1 MKTRI
6 ISLQF
11 AYFLRDIVD
20 RPDREFGN
28 LNTEMLNI
36 FDAMPQ
42 MIPVPRELPP
52 EVPVMILS
60 SEKKDYTCN
69 ISRSR
74 IDFILSRVDANK
86 TNSDLIKDFNAKVS
100 GLTKAI
106 IQKQEIVR
114 FGMVARY
121 FHQDNT
127 AVRTLRNKFF
137 SSAVDAADELSLRY
151 NKTSEAYGYKINDIV
166 EINAAEAV
174 TNGKTEKGILFQ
186 RDINNNNIQGKHFDF
201 ETLSKL
207 SQKYSPRISEGEIEG
222 LLK

>member
-11 AYFLRDIVD
+11 AYFLRDIVS
-20 RPDREFGN
+20 RPDLEFST
-28 LNTEMLNI
+28 LNSEMLNI

-60 SEKKDYTCN
+60 SERKEYTCN

-74 IDFILSRVDANK
+74 IDFILQR
-86 TNSDLIKDFNAKVS
+86 TNDEKSNLDLLKDFNSKVA
-100 GLTKAI
+100 GMTKAI
-106 IQKQEIVR
+106 TSRQEVNR

-137 SSAVDAADELSLRY
+137 SNAVDGAEELSLRF
-151 NKTSEAYGYKINDIV
+151 NKVSESFGYRINDIH

-174 TNGKTEKGILFQ
+174 TNGKVEKGILIQ
-186 RDINNNNIQGKHFDF
+186 RDINNNPIQGKHFDY
-201 ETLSKL
+201 ETLLKI
-207 SQKYSPRISEGEIEG
+207 SQKYAPRISENEIEA
-222 LLK
+222 LIK

>member
-11 AYFLRDIVD
+11 AYLLRDIVS
-20 RPDREFGN
+20 RPDLEFAT
-28 LNTEMLNI
+28 LNSEMLNI

-60 SEKKDYTCN
+60 SEKKEYTCN

-74 IDFILSRVDANK
+74 IDFILQR
-86 TNSDLIKDFNAKVS
+86 TNDEKSNLDLLKDFNSKVA
-100 GLTKAI
+100 GMTKAI
-106 IQKQEIVR
+106 TSKQEVNR

-121 FHQDNT
+121 FHQDNM

-137 SSAVDAADELSLRY
+137 SNAVDGAEELSLRF
-151 NKTSEAYGYKINDIV
+151 NKISESYGYRINDIH

-174 TNGKTEKGILFQ
+174 ANGKSEKGILIQ
-186 RDINNNNIQGKHFDF
+186 RDINNNPIQGKHFDF
-201 ETLSKL
+201 GTLLKI
-207 SQKYSPRISEGEIEG
+207 SQKYASRISENEIEA
-222 LLK
+222 LIK

>member
-11 AYFLRDIVD
+11 AYFLRDIVS
-20 RPDREFGN
+20 RPDLEFST
-28 LNTEMLNI
+28 LNSEMLNI

-60 SEKKDYTCN
+60 SERKEYTCN

-74 IDFILSRVDANK
+74 IDFILQR
-86 TNSDLIKDFNAKVS
+86 TNDEKSNLDLLKDFNSKVA
-100 GLTKAI
+100 GMTKVI
-106 IQKQEIVR
+106 TSKQEVNR

-121 FHQDNT
+121 FYQDIT

-137 SSAVDAADELSLRY
+137 SNAVDGAEELSLRF
-151 NKTSEAYGYKINDIV
+151 NRVSESFGYRVNDIH
-166 EINAAEAV
+166 EINSADAV
-174 TNGKTEKGILFQ
+174 TNGKIEKGILIQ
-186 RDINNNNIQGKHFDF
+186 RDINNNPIQGKHFDY
-201 ETLSKL
+201 ETLLKI
-207 SQKYSPRISEGEIEG
+207 SQKYAPRISENEVEALI
-222 LLK
+222 K

>member
-11 AYFLRDIVD
+11 AYFLRDIVS
-20 RPDREFGN
+20 RPDLEFST
-28 LNTEMLNI
+28 LNSEMLNI

-52 EVPVMILS
+52 EVPVMVLS
-60 SEKKDYTCN
+60 SERKEYTCN

-74 IDFILSRVDANK
+74 IDFILQRI
-86 TNSDLIKDFNAKVS
+86 SDEKSNLDLLKDFNSKVA
-100 GLTKAI
+100 GMTKAI
-106 IQKQEIVR
+106 TSKQEVNR

-137 SSAVDAADELSLRY
+137 SNAVDGAEELSLRF
-151 NKTSEAYGYKINDIV
+151 NKVSESFGYRINDIH

-174 TNGKTEKGILFQ
+174 TGGKVEKGIFIQ
-186 RDINNNNIQGKHFDF
+186 RGFNSHRIQGKHFDY
-201 ETLSKL
+201 ETLLKI
-207 SQKYSPRISEGEIEG
+207 SQKYAPRISENEIEA
-222 LLK
+222 LIK

>member
-11 AYFLRDIVD
+11 AYFLRDIVS
-20 RPDREFGN
+20 RPDLEFST
-28 LNTEMLNI
+28 LNSEMLNI

-42 MIPVPRELPP
+42 MIPVPRELPV
-52 EVPVMILS
+52 ELPVMILS
-60 SEKKDYTCN
+60 SERKEYTCN

-74 IDFILSRVDANK
+74 IDFILQR
-86 TNSDLIKDFNAKVS
+86 TNDEKSNIDLLKDFNSKVA

-106 IQKQEIVR
+106 TSKQEVIR

-137 SSAVDAADELSLRY
+137 SGAADGAEELSLRF
-151 NKTSEAYGYKINDIV
+151 NKISESFGYKINDIH

-174 TNGKTEKGILFQ
+174 TDGRVEKGIFIQ
-186 RDINNNNIQGKHFDF
+186 RDINNTPIQGKHLDF
-201 ETLSKL
+201 ETLLKI
-207 SQKYSPRISEGEIEG
+207 SQKYAPRISESEIEA
-222 LLK
+222 LIK